1 MTAEIE
7 RKFLVVND
15 SWRGGASK
23 GAAFCQGY
31 LLAGKNRFVRI
42 RIIDK
47 ARAVLTLKLRTGRL
61 RREEFEYKIP
71 YADALEMIA
80 YATSVVDKTRYEV
93 NHCGCLWE
101 VDVYSGVHNGLVV
114 AEIELADESD
124 QPPRPPWLGPEVTGN
139 AAFSNRTLA
148 MLARRSEHSSQNISN
163 LQPVGWPSQRREQ

>member
-7 RKFLVVND
+7 RKYLVVND
-15 SWRGGASK
+15 SWRDHASK

-31 LLAGKNRFVRI
+31 LLARKNRFLRV

-47 ARAVLTLKLRTGRL
+47 ASAVLTVKLRTGRL
-61 RREEFEYKIP
+61 RREEFEYEIP
-71 YADALEMIA
+71 YSDALQMIA
-80 YATSVVDKTRYEV
+80 FATSVVDKTRYEV
-93 NHCGCLWE
+93 KHCGCLWE

-124 QPPRPPWLGPEVTGN
+124 QPPYPPWLGPEVTGN

-148 MLARRSEHSSQNISN
+148 MFARRNEYGSRNMSKP
-163 LQPVGWPSQRREQ
+163 QPAGQLP